1 MVSQSKLRRKLKS
14 EVGEPEIHG
23 RFKGLNL
30 TVKTN
35 FKFVVNEGI
44 ERVESKIILS
54 EREISK
60 FKINNID

>member
-14 EVGEPEIHG
+14 EVEEPEIYG
-23 RFKGLNL
+23 RFKELNL
-30 TVKTN
+30 TVRTN